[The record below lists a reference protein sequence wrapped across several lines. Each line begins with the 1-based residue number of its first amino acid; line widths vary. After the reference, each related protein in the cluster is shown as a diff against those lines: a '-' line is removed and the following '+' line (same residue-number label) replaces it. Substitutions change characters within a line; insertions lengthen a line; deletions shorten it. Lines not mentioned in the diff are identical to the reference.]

1 MLTYQTN
8 LSYPVASA
16 AQQPQPQPQMA
27 GAAAGT
33 QDQIQAQWA
42 EYYRQIGYAYYGQQ
56 PGQQQVQP
64 GQQPQPAS
72 AVPGQE
78 PKVCIYTCTT

>member
-1 MLTYQTN
+1 
-8 LSYPVASA
+8 
-16 AQQPQPQPQMA
+16 MA

-33 QDQIQAQWA
+33 PDQIQAQWA

-64 GQQPQPAS
+64 GQQPQAAA

-78 PKVCIYTCTT
+78 PKVCNTHALREPCSSYVTVECS